1 MSHELSVNT
10 DYKNIQ
16 RAKISI
22 KGVVQGVGFRPFV
35 FNLAMSSGIKGYV
48 SNSSSGVIIDAEGS
62 DLNTF
67 INKVLSAPPALTRIK
82 EFDITSMPPC
92 GYTDFTIKKSS
103 DSEGITIIPPDIS
116 ICDDCLREIF
126 DRTDRR
132 YRYPFTNCTN
142 CGPRY
147 TIATGIP
154 YDRAKTTMASF
165 IMCPDCEAEYRN
177 PRNRRFHAQPNACP
191 VCGPQLELR
200 VKSSEC
206 KVEKNPPLLPFIK
219 GGVGGFGIKKA
230 IELIKQ
236 GAIVAIKGIG
246 GFHLCCDASNED
258 AVCRLRERKRK
269 SNKPFAVMAP
279 DVDAVKEF
287 CTADEIEIK
296 TLLSPEKPIVLLEKK
311 KNNLIALSVSP
322 NNRRYGVM
330 LPYAP
335 LHYLLFYYPDPE
347 LLPKNFGTN
356 LNPPLPP
363 FVKGGRGGITSHF
376 SALIMTSGNLAE
388 EPIVIDNDAAMERLK
403 DIADAFL
410 LHNRDIYMRADDS
423 VCMVF
428 EGRAR
433 FIRRSRGYVP
443 VPIEIRYDSPEI
455 LAVGGELKNTFA
467 IIKDR
472 HAILSQ
478 HIGDAENHE
487 TMEFFQESL
496 RNLKKIYKAEPAVLV
511 HDLHPDYLTTRWAVN
526 SGLKTAVVQHHHAH
540 IVSCMLDNNLD
551 EDVIGVSFDGTGYGS
566 DGRIWGG
573 EFMTAD
579 MEKFRREAHFKYIP
593 MPGGDM
599 AVKEPWRMA
608 VSYIMDAFDD
618 DSENVLESLGFYQRC
633 GEDRIRNIAAMIKGQ
648 VNTHLTSSAGRL
660 FDAVSSIV
668 GLCDRVT
675 FEAEAAIA
683 LEAICDEEVF
693 DFYPVNIIDSAP
705 RVIDFSPAV
714 NSIVNDVREGLPKN
728 IIASRFHNTI
738 SEVIGRVAE
747 RISLT
752 SGLKKVVLSGGVFQN
767 IFLLQRAII
776 NLRDRG
782 LNVYIHE
789 RVPANDGGIS
799 LGQAA
804 IAAKKLRRK
813 SGA

>member
-1 MSHELSVNT
+1 M
-10 DYKNIQ
+10 Q

-22 KGVVQGVGFRPFV
+22 RGIVQGVGFRPFV

-92 GYTDFTIKKSS
+92 GYTDFTIKEST
-103 DSEGITIIPPDIS
+103 DGNGITIIPPDIS
-116 ICDDCLREIF
+116 ICNDCLREIF

-165 IMCPDCEAEYRN
+165 IMCPDCEAEYHN
-177 PRNRRFHAQPNACP
+177 PRNRRFHAQPNACA
-191 VCGPQLELR
+191 VCGPCLEFQISNF
-200 VKSSEC
+200 KIQIEE
-206 KVEKNPPLLPFIK
+206 KKEPVEA
-219 GGVGGFGIKKA
+219 A
-230 IELIKQ
+230 IELLRK
-236 GAIVAIKGIG
+236 GAIIAIKGIG

-279 DVDAVKEF
+279 DADAVKEF

-330 LPYAP
+330 LPYTP
-335 LHYLLFYYPDPE
+335 LHYLLFYYP
-347 LLPKNFGTN
+347 LS
-356 LNPPLPP
+356 
-363 FVKGGRGGITSHF
+363 SHF
-376 SALIMTSGNLAE
+376 PVLTSNFYALVMTSGNLAE

-443 VPIEIRYDSPEI
+443 MPVEIRYDSPEI

-526 SGLKTAVVQHHHAH
+526 SGLKTAAVQHHHAH

-551 EDVIGVSFDGTGYGS
+551 EEVIGVSFDGTGYGS

-608 VSYIMDAFDD
+608 VSYIMDAFAD

-633 GEDRIRNIAAMIKGQ
+633 GEDRVRNIAAMIKGQ

-660 FDAVSSIV
+660 FDAVSSII

-705 RVIDFSPAV
+705 RVVDFSPAV
-714 NSIVNDVREGLPKN
+714 NSIVNDIREGLPKN

-752 SGLKKVVLSGGVFQN
+752 GGLKKVVLSGGVFQN
-767 IFLLQRAII
+767 RFLLQRAII
-776 NLRDRG
+776 NLRDKG

-799 LGQAA
+799 LGQAG
-804 IAAKKLRRK
+804 IAAKRLSQNSVKTAVIKYERPQNL
-813 SGA
+813 